1 MHSHSASE
9 RSVGYDFLLCAR
21 VANHYPTHP
30 FRTVSLGNR
39 VNRSNPPP
47 KLRQRHLQRVGELQS
62 DQRTDVNADR
72 PLGTTCSPATCT
84 RATDYCPSDSSSS
97 RSHGAVFLRAV
108 SNFLKA
114 AALQVV
120 EAKQGNSACIS
131 ERSLRSRSD
140 PDSMRPLSSA
150 RPERTASRIRDLC
163 TISSFPTC
171 RGGRLP
177 QVINLVPNSS
187 FPFPHPSPHKRFSEK
202 GTRVLL
208 YL

>member
-9 RSVGYDFLLCAR
+9 RSVGYDFLMCAR

-120 EAKQGNSACIS
+120 EAKQGNSARIS
-131 ERSLRSRSD
+131 ERSLRSRSNA
-140 PDSMRPLSSA
+140 DSTRPLSLA
-150 RPERTASRIRDLC
+150 RPDPGLRTVCSIRE
-163 TISSFPTC
+163 
-171 RGGRLP
+171 G
-177 QVINLVPNSS
+177 
-187 FPFPHPSPHKRFSEK
+187 
-202 GTRVLL
+202 
-208 YL
+208 YY